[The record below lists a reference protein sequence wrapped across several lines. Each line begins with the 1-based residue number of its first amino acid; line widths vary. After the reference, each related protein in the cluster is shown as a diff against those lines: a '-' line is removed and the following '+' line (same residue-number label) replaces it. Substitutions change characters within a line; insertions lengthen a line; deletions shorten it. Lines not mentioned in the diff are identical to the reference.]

1 MSVGDQ
7 DNGQFAGQIGQ
18 ILERKR
24 LEKGLSLKEVEH
36 ATKIRTRYLEGLE
49 REDPTV
55 LPDPIYA
62 RGFLKTYANFL
73 GLDGESLSRELKD
86 RRAPRRERQFDY
98 QNSSR
103 VGESDPPLITPGGVG
118 GVERRRVS
126 GATVLIIALAAL
138 VLAGVIGTLYYVGS
152 RSAGSGAE
160 DAAQGP
166 IAEQEEPDPTPPQD
180 KELATE
186 TTNGTEA
193 NDAGD
198 SSAADDEDESN
209 EEAATPET
217 VPVTVRVSGGSTG
230 MTLSVDGVVVYDGVA
245 QTGFSRTFEAQ
256 RVLTV
261 SARNGGIIE
270 VEADGQN
277 LGRAG
282 NPGQPVTRDFPVQ
295 PAG

>member
-1 MSVGDQ
+1 MSMGDQ

-73 GLDGESLSRELKD
+73 GLDGESLSKELKD
-86 RRAPRRERQFDY
+86 RRAPRRERQLDY
-98 QNSSR
+98 QGSSR
-103 VGESDPPLITPGGVG
+103 VGEADPPLITPGGVG

-126 GATVLIIALAAL
+126 GATVFVIALAAL
-138 VLAGVIGTLYYVGS
+138 VLTGVIGTLYYVGS

-160 DAAQGP
+160 DAVKGP
-166 IAEQEEPDPTPPQD
+166 VAKQEELDPAPSQNEEP
-180 KELATE
+180 ATE
-186 TTNGTEA
+186 TTTGTS
-193 NDAGD
+193 AGD
-198 SSAADDEDESN
+198 TDGPSEADSAD
-209 EEAATPET
+209 EEAAISET
-217 VPVTVRVSGGSTG
+217 VPVTVRVIGGVTG
-230 MTLSVDGVVVYDGVA
+230 MTLSVDGVAVYDGVA
-245 QTGFSRTFEAQ
+245 QPGFSQTFEARQ
-256 RVLTV
+256 VLTV

-270 VEADGQN
+270 VDANGRN

-282 NPGQPVTRDFPVQ
+282 NTGQPVTRDFRVQ

>member
-1 MSVGDQ
+1 MSMGDQ

-73 GLDGESLSRELKD
+73 GLDGESLSKELKD
-86 RRAPRRERQFDY
+86 RRAPRRERQLDY
-98 QNSSR
+98 QGSSR
-103 VGESDPPLITPGGVG
+103 VGEADPPLITPGGVG
-118 GVERRRVS
+118 GAERRRVS
-126 GATVLIIALAAL
+126 GATVFVIALAAL

-152 RSAGSGAE
+152 RSSAGNGAE
-160 DAAQGP
+160 DAAKGP
-166 IAEQEEPDPTPPQD
+166 VAKQEEPDPAPSQD
-180 KELATE
+180 EEPATE
-186 TTNGTEA
+186 TTTGTS
-193 NDAGD
+193 AGD
-198 SSAADDEDESN
+198 TDGPGEADSAD
-209 EEAATPET
+209 EEAAISET
-217 VPVTVRVSGGSTG
+217 VPVTVRVIGGVTG

-245 QTGFSRTFEAQ
+245 QSGFSQTFEAR

-270 VEADGQN
+270 VDANGRN

-282 NPGQPVTRDFPVQ
+282 NTGQPVTRDFPVQ